1 MEYLIPISFVRD
13 AIYDYR
19 QGPKIIL
26 GVIVSASGI
35 IYYIYGFGTVEIII
49 YSLLTYE
56 CFIRVLYL
64 LIMAF
69 YIFIWAIRKD

>member
-26 GVIVSASGI
+26 GVIVSASGT
-35 IYYIYGFGTVEIII
+35 IYYVYGFGTVEIIV

>member
-13 AIYDYR
+13 ALYDYR

-26 GVIVSASGI
+26 GVIVSASGTI
-35 IYYIYGFGTVEIII
+35 FYMYGFGTVEIII